1 MPAAHFLGAYILLV
15 HGRIYINDLLL
26 PSVCQVHD
34 LASRFDAGPTTDRS
48 FHATT
53 RRGSPPGTPEHYAA
67 HPRTSALFSL
77 CPSSTPDAINRS
89 SAVHRPIMKYVPHP
103 TLYRLPDPYHTPL
116 QLPIYSQR
124 DYNQS
129 RTSPAPRTGA
139 QLAYW
144 TSASLP
150 ISLLIG
156 ASHDRLLSRRLCS
169 HSPVLAF

>member
-1 MPAAHFLGAYILLV
+1 MRAALFLGAYILLV
-15 HGRIYINDLLL
+15 QGRIYINDLLL
-26 PSVCQVHD
+26 PSVFQVHD

-53 RRGSPPGTPEHYAA
+53 RRGSPPGTPEHYAT

-77 CPSSTPDAINRS
+77 CPSSKPDAINRS
-89 SAVHRPIMKYVPHP
+89 SAAHRPIMKYVPLP
-103 TLYRLPDPYHTPL
+103 PLARLSDPYHTPL

-129 RTSPAPRTGA
+129 RTSPEPRTGA

-169 HSPVLAF
+169 HSPAPPF